1 MPSKRLRFPQPDEPP
16 NEGRGRGNFHPTPAL
31 RSRVAD
37 RVFDELLRAILSG
50 ELKPGQPVPTQ
61 RLLSTQFGVSPLI
74 VRQAIHRLE
83 ELELVRVRQ
92 GSTTVVLDPNEAS
105 DVRLIQLQMEVA
117 KPGDAL
123 SLAGV
128 ENRVLMSLPL
138 LTLAER
144 RINDE
149 ELAMLDALVDG
160 LEAGGSSAEPIEFQG
175 KYWAVIAMATRNP
188 LLRHQVRWWFR
199 TSRSFAAGQMI
210 RPPLVAEHYRELN
223 DCLRAHS
230 GAVELWISRI
240 RRLLDHLESLP
251 QHAIAASGAAAKRKN
266 QRSAAKAAKSPRAR

>member
-1 MPSKRLRFPQPDEPP
+1 VSSKRLPFSPPDEPL
-16 NEGRGRGNFHPTPAL
+16 EAGHFHPTPAL

-149 ELAMLDALVDG
+149 ELAILDALVDD
-160 LEAGGSSAEPIEFQG
+160 LERGGSSAEQVEFQG
-175 KYWAVIAMATRNP
+175 KYWAVIALATRNP

-199 TSRSFAAGQMI
+199 TSRGFAAGQMI

-223 DCLRAHS
+223 KCLRAHS
-230 GAVELWISRI
+230 GSVELWISRI

-251 QHAIAASGAAAKRKN
+251 QHAIAT
-266 QRSAAKAAKSPRAR
+266 SAAPSKRKSPRASTKGAKAPRAR

>member
-1 MPSKRLRFPQPDEPP
+1 MSSKRLRSPQQDEPP
-16 NEGRGRGNFHPTPAL
+16 EGGYFHPTPAL

-92 GSTTVVLDPNEAS
+92 GSTTIVLDPNEAS

-128 ENRVLMSLPL
+128 ENRVLMSVPL

-144 RINDE
+144 RINEE

-160 LEAGGSSAEPIEFQG
+160 LEAAGSSAEQVDFQG
-175 KYWAVIAMATRNP
+175 KYWAVIAQATRNP

-199 TSRSFAAGQMI
+199 TSRTFAAGQMI

-223 DCLRAHS
+223 DRLRAHS

-240 RRLLDHLESLP
+240 RRLLEHLESLP
-251 QHAIAASGAAAKRKN
+251 QHAVATSGAAAKRKSP
-266 QRSAAKAAKSPRAR
+266 RAGAKPAKSPRAR